1 MLLNKFCLAAAIV
14 MFTSA
19 CASDAFIVHNGN
31 MPSNE
36 RISKVEVGSTKNF
49 VAQTLGAPSCVTSF
63 DQNTWIYMSSDIK
76 KVAFFE
82 PEEVNRDVLTIKF
95 NKMNQ
100 VESIHRLNRN
110 SGQEVEI
117 AEDET
122 PSVGHEP
129 GFFEKFFGGIGNY
142 SPFPAVSSE
151 TM

>member
-1 MLLNKFCLAAAIV
+1 MLTNKFCLAASIALL
-14 MFTSA
+14 TSA

-49 VAQTLGAPSCVTSF
+49 VARTLGAPSSVTSF
-63 DQNTWIYMSSDIK
+63 DQNTWIYMSSDIR

-82 PEEVNRDVLTIKF
+82 PKEISRDVLTIKF

-100 VESIHRLNRN
+100 VESIHRLNKDN
-110 SGQEVEI
+110 GQEIVV

-122 PSVGHEP
+122 PAAGHQP
-129 GFFEKFFGGIGNY
+129 GFFEKFFGGIGSY
-142 SPFPAVSSE
+142 SPFPAAKNDL
-151 TM
+151 